1 MTWLASLVSGIAL
14 VLAVSSPSAFGQR
27 ASLENPANA
36 SYASGIG
43 LISGWAC
50 EAYSIEVYIITHTT
64 YNPDGSVAT
73 HRNVIGPLY
82 PAYGTAR
89 GDTQRT
95 CGDTNNGIGLLF
107 NWNLLGMGVTVWPC
121 L

>member
-14 VLAVSSPSAFGQR
+14 VLDLSMPAFGQR
-27 ASLENPANA
+27 ASLENPAHF
-36 SYASGIG
+36 SYTSGIG

-50 EAYSIEVYIITHTT
+50 EAYSIEVYILQRIVQAV
-64 YNPDGSVAT
+64 PGGPVLRQDGFL
-73 HRNVIGPLY
+73 GPFT
-82 PAYGTAR
+82 PSYGTAR
-89 GDTQRT
+89 GDTLRA
-95 CGDTNNGIGLLF
+95 CGDTNNGFGLLF